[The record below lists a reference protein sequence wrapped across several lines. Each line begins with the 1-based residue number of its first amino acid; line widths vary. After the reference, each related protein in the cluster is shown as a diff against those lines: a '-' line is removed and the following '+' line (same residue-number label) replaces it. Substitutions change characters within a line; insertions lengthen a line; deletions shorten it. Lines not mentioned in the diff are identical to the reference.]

1 MTKERE
7 ALLMALVALEKLA
20 KLGNGDTY
28 GNSIGNVIAQA
39 ATTAIQEALAQPE
52 QEPVLWVT
60 PDGSGWRMRLS
71 PPVNDVAMGWTALYT
86 TSPKRKEWVGL
97 TDEWVTSAGAVGRR
111 DLLVARAIEAKLKE
125 LNHD

>member
-7 ALLMALVALEKLA
+7 ALRMAIEALEKLA

-39 ATTAIQEALAQPE
+39 ATTAIKEALAQPSDSVE

-71 PPVNDVAMGWTALYT
+71 PPVNDVAMGWVNGC
-86 TSPKRKEWVGL
+86 RH
-97 TDEWVTSAGAVGRR
+97 
-111 DLLVARAIEAKLKE
+111 I
-125 LNHD
+125 